1 MLAEAIVISLI
12 IGWFLG
18 FITYFGFKT
27 GYKLLMEVL
36 EEEKMQKKE
45 PLASTGE

>member
-1 MLAEAIVISLI
+1 MLGKAIVLSLL

-18 FITYFGFKT
+18 FVTYFGLKT

-36 EEEKMQKKE
+36 EKEK
-45 PLASTGE
+45 

>member
-1 MLAEAIVISLI
+1 MLNAAITISLI

-18 FITYFGFKT
+18 FVTYFSFKT

-36 EEEKMQKKE
+36 EEEKMQKNSLE
-45 PLASTGE
+45 

>member
-1 MLAEAIVISLI
+1 MLNTAIAASLI

-18 FITYFGFKT
+18 FVSYYGFKT

-36 EEEKMQKKE
+36 LEEEK
-45 PLASTGE
+45 